1 MSEKIRGAEFSLS
14 KIFSSDFDYTIPS
27 YQRPYAWT
35 REEAG
40 ELWGD
45 LYDFFVKTDVQDDYF
60 LGSIVLIKE
69 EGKPPAEVIDG
80 QQRLT
85 TLTILLAALAQVSDN
100 STSAHF
106 RNYLCEP
113 GNPLEGLEPKPRLRL
128 RERDAGF
135 FKKYVQDVHLD
146 ELSKEDPSQLNNESQ
161 RNIQGNASFFLERL
175 RAEQGKDSDFAKKFG
190 SFLVQR
196 CFLVVV
202 STPSQ
207 QSAFRVFS
215 VLNSRGL
222 DLLPTDIIKSDVI
235 GKMAP
240 ENREDFNDRWE
251 DLEVSTGRD
260 GFAEVFAHIR
270 MIYALDKARRSLL
283 EEFRERVLSETN
295 SAEDLFDQ
303 VIEPYVKAYL
313 TAKNS
318 TYVSS
323 QNASDVN
330 DLLGWLNR
338 IGNADWMPCAM
349 LVLAKHSS
357 ETQGVLMFM
366 QDLERLAAFMNVC
379 GYNVTQRI
387 ARYVPVLAELRE
399 AKTLAKPIKA
409 LDLSESEKEQFR
421 HYLQGNVYD
430 MPNRRRNYL
439 LLRLN
444 AFMGGALPSPTALL
458 TVEHVLPQ
466 TMSADWSKDWTAE
479 SHQKWVHRLGNLA
492 LLGRSRNLQAQNYN
506 FERKKTAYF
515 KGTKNVPDYSLTVSV
530 LNVPEWTPEV
540 VEQRQTELL
549 GVLSENWCIS

>member
-1 MSEKIRGAEFSLS
+1 MSKKISGAEFPLS
-14 KIFSSDFDYTIPS
+14 KIFSSDFAYTIPS

-40 ELWGD
+40 ELWDD
-45 LYDFFVKTDVQDDYF
+45 LYDFFVKADSQDDYF

-85 TLTILLAALAQVSDN
+85 TLTILLAALAQVSDDK
-100 STSAHF
+100 TRRLF
-106 RNYLCEP
+106 QNYLLQP
-113 GNPLEGLEPKPRLRL
+113 GNSLEELAPKPRLQL

-135 FKKYVQDVHLD
+135 FKEYVQDVRLD
-146 ELSKEDPSQLNNESQ
+146 TLNKKDPSQLNNESQ
-161 RNIQGNASFFLERL
+161 RKIQGNARLFLERL
-175 RAEQGKDSDFAKKFG
+175 DTEQKKDPKFAEQFG
-190 SFLVQR
+190 RFLVKR

-202 STPSQ
+202 STPNQ

-235 GKMAP
+235 GKVAA
-240 ENREDFNDRWE
+240 EKREDFTGRWE
-251 DLEVSTGRD
+251 DLEVKTGRE
-260 GFAEVFAHIR
+260 GFAEAFAHIR
-270 MIYALDKARRSLL
+270 MIYAPEKARRSLL
-283 EEFRERVLSETN
+283 EEFRERVLSETK
-295 SAEDLFDQ
+295 SVEDLLDQ
-303 VIEPYVKAYL
+303 VIEPYVEAYL

-323 QNASDVN
+323 QNADHVN
-330 DLLGWLNR
+330 TLLGWLNR

-349 LVLAKHSS
+349 LALAKHSS
-357 ETQGVLMFM
+357 EAQGVLNFM

-387 ARYVPVLAELRE
+387 ARYVPVLTELR
-399 AKTLAKPIKA
+399 KVKKLAEPLKA

-421 HYLQGNVYD
+421 EHLQGNVYH
-430 MPNRRRNYL
+430 MPSHRRNYL

-444 AFMGGALPSPTALL
+444 TFMGGTLPSSAPL

-466 TMSADWSKDWTAE
+466 KMNADWAKTWTPE
-479 SHQKWVHRLGNLA
+479 NHQKWVHRLGNLA
-492 LLGRSRNLQAQNYN
+492 LLGRSRNSQAQNYT

-515 KGTKNVPDYSLTVSV
+515 KGTEKVPDYSLTVSV
-530 LNVPEWTPEV
+530 LSAPEWTPEM
-540 VEQRQTELL
+540 VEKRQEELMT
-549 GVLSENWCIS
+549 VLSKNWRIS